1 MTASVAGSTETA
13 SLTEVTATISA
24 LLVVINIYSF
34 IYIRP
39 TRMKKQNH
47 FYVLGVF
54 ILMDIIFT
62 SLFYINGSKLG
73 LSIVLLS
80 QILYV
85 VMLLFLKVR
94 NDNSVSLKMCIIES
108 YVYFI
113 VVFWAVISF
122 LRGVEYGWKWSLLAA
137 VIVGSTVGFLFFRHF
152 HDTNSLM

>member
-1 MTASVAGSTETA
+1 
-13 SLTEVTATISA
+13 
-24 LLVVINIYSF
+24 
-34 IYIRP
+34 
-39 TRMKKQNH
+39 MKKQNH

-54 ILMDIIFT
+54 ILLDIIFT

-73 LSIVLLS
+73 LGIVLLS

-94 NDNSVSLKMCIIES
+94 NDNSVSQKMCIIES